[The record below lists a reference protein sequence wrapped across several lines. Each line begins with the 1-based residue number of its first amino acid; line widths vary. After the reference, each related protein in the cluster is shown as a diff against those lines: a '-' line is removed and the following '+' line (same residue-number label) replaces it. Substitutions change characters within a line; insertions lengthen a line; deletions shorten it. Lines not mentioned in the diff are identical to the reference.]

1 LKLFIAALL
10 VFLGFNN
17 PNNHIFAQTT
27 THFTE
32 QQIKNV
38 FANCMQQDLSL
49 SFGAFQQAIE
59 MLYQQYNTVSKDK
72 LIIVDYSQPS
82 TQQRF
87 YFIDLKAE
95 KLLLKTYVAHGLNS
109 GDLCA
114 ERFSNVNGSYQT
126 SLGMYRTA
134 ELYCGKYDLSIRL
147 DGLEPGKN
155 CNVRKRDI
163 VIHRAAYANESYLLE
178 NGKLGR
184 SLGCLALPENVSD
197 DLIEQMAAG
206 VGVYVYWCP

>member
-1 LKLFIAALL
+1 M
-10 VFLGFNN
+10 
-17 PNNHIFAQTT
+17 FAS
-27 THFTE
+27 
-32 QQIKNV
+32 
-38 FANCMQQDLSL
+38 CMQQDLNL
-49 SFGAFQQAIE
+49 SFEAFHQAIQA
-59 MLYQQYNTVSKDK
+59 LYKQGNTLSKDK

-95 KLLLKTYVAHGLNS
+95 KLLFRTYVAHGLNS

-114 ERFSNVNGSYQT
+114 ERFSNIYGSYQT

-155 CNVRKRDI
+155 CNVRERDI
-163 VIHRAAYANESYLLE
+163 VIHRAAYANESFILE